1 MKPIKLILA
10 PLLILLFTG
19 CPHGDRRME
28 TYEGP
33 REQLDSGQLQQLLE
47 QTEARTQIANLK
59 IATLEVKY
67 GLIEARRVMRSPA
80 LQELENPNVSSG
92 VNTPTRVWEDQ

>member
-19 CPHGDRRME
+19 CPQPQQDLQPLSQ
-28 TYEGP
+28 P
-33 REQLDSGQLQQLLE
+33 RDGLDDSQMLCLLDLM
-47 QTEARTQIANLK
+47 EARAQIVNLQVSN
-59 IATLEVKY
+59 LEVKY